1 MIENKQ
7 YRIKRSDI
15 PPDTSLI
22 DVLKQVVDKEAIR
35 WYISQLTSDYMTIE
49 ATLHSEQFVEMR
61 ESVEGQY
68 YPGKIVVVNIVP
80 TGIGCSIGGYAG
92 DATPTANLL
101 ASTVDYL
108 ITNPNTVNAS
118 NFINL
123 KNNVVYAEGH
133 SIDLFC
139 QGTVN
144 FYLPYANTV
153 GLIIEKS
160 EAWKI
165 DILFNLINAVRAIYG
180 VNIIDPV
187 ITDEPIYSR
196 CIQNEAGAFVG
207 TVDNPDL
214 LFNAGQE
221 LIKKGANAIAITT
234 NVQDLPSEMY
244 AKHFRG
250 ECPNPIGGVEAIISH
265 VMMKKFQ
272 IPVAHAPLLNIKD
285 LDLVHN
291 IVDARGAG
299 EIASTSGLACILV
312 GLQKAPQI
320 NVKPN
325 TRTADII
332 NLNNVLAVVI
342 PATCL
347 GGVPIL
353 QAQKYQI
360 PVIAVRENH
369 TILDISQSKIQLNNV
384 IEVNSYAEAAG
395 IILALKN
402 GIHLPSL
409 SRPLMTLQPQAS
421 LMQ

>member
-1 MIENKQ
+1 MIKNKQ
-7 YRIKRSDI
+7 YRINKSEI
-15 PPDTSLI
+15 TPNSSLI
-22 DVLKQVVDKEAIR
+22 DVIKQVVGKDAIR
-35 WYISQLTSDYMTIE
+35 WYISQITSDYMMIQ
-49 ATLHSEQFVEMR
+49 ATLYSKQFAEMD

-68 YPGKIVVVNIVP
+68 YPGKTVVVNIIP

-139 QGTVN
+139 GGYIN
-144 FYLPYANTV
+144 FHLPYANTV

-160 EAWKI
+160 EDWKI

-187 ITDEPIYSR
+187 ITDEPISSR
-196 CIQNEAGAFVG
+196 CIQNEVGAFVG
-207 TVDNPDL
+207 SVDNPEVL
-214 LFNAGQE
+214 INAGQE
-221 LIKKGANAIAITT
+221 LIQKGANAIAITT

-244 AKHFRG
+244 AKHFQG
-250 ECPNPIGGVEAIISH
+250 ECPNPVGGVEAIISH
-265 VMMKKFQ
+265 LMMKKFQ

-285 LDLVHN
+285 LNLVNN
-291 IVDARGAG
+291 IVDARGSG
-299 EIASTSGLACILV
+299 EMASTSGLACILV

-320 NVKPN
+320 KQSKN
-325 TRTADII
+325 RIADII
-332 NLNNVLAVVI
+332 NINNVLAVVI
-342 PATCL
+342 PTTCL

-353 QAQKYQI
+353 QAEKYNI
-360 PVIAVRENH
+360 PVIAVGENH
-369 TILDISQSKIQLNNV
+369 TILDVSQSKLQLNNV
-384 IEVNSYAEAAG
+384 IEAHSYAEAAG
-395 IILALKN
+395 LILALKN
-402 GIHLPSL
+402 NIHLESL
-409 SRPLMTLQPQAS
+409 SRPLMTLRP
-421 LMQ
+421 

>member
-7 YRIKRSDI
+7 YRINKSEI
-15 PPDTSLI
+15 PPHTPLI
-22 DVLKQVVDKEAIR
+22 DLVKQVVDKNVIR
-35 WYISQLTSDYMTIE
+35 WYISQITSDDIIIE
-49 ATLHSEQFVEMR
+49 ATVYAEQFAEIR

-68 YPGKIVVVNIVP
+68 YPGKTVVINIVP

-92 DATPTANLL
+92 DATPIANLL

-123 KNNVVYAEGH
+123 KKNVVYAEGH

-139 QGTVN
+139 QGMVN
-144 FYLPYANTV
+144 FYLPYTNKI

-160 EAWKI
+160 EDWKI
-165 DILFNLINAVRAIYG
+165 DILFNIINAVRAIYN
-180 VNIIDPV
+180 VNILTPV

-196 CIQNEAGAFVG
+196 CIQNEVGAFVG
-207 TVDNPDL
+207 TVDNPDV
-214 LFNAGQE
+214 LFNASRI
-221 LIKKGANAIAITT
+221 LIEKGANAIAVTT
-234 NVQDLPSEMY
+234 NVQDLPSELY

-250 ECPNPIGGVEAIISH
+250 ECANPVGGVEAIISH
-265 VMMKKFQ
+265 LMMKKFQ
-272 IPVAHAPLLNIKD
+272 IPVAHAPLLNIKE
-285 LDLVHN
+285 LNLVHN

-299 EIASTSGLACILV
+299 EMASTSGLACVLV

-320 NVKPN
+320 KVQSN
-325 TRTADII
+325 TRIADVI

-347 GGVPIL
+347 GGLPIL
-353 QAQKYQI
+353 QAQKYHI

-384 IEVNSYAEAAG
+384 IEVNSYTEAAG

-402 GIHLPSL
+402 GIHLETL
-409 SRPLMTLQPQAS
+409 SRPLVTLQP
-421 LMQ
+421 

>member
-1 MIENKQ
+1 MIKNKQ
-7 YRIKRSDI
+7 YRINKSEI
-15 PPDTSLI
+15 PPNTSLI
-22 DVLKQVVDKEAIR
+22 DVFKQVVGQEAIR
-35 WYISQLTSDYMTIE
+35 WYISQITSDYITLE
-49 ATLHSEQFVEMR
+49 ATLYPEQFAEMR
-61 ESVEGQY
+61 ESIEGQY
-68 YPGKIVVVNIVP
+68 YPGKSVVVNIVP

-108 ITNPNTVNAS
+108 VTNPNTVNAS

-123 KNNVVYAEGH
+123 KKNVVYAEGH

-139 QGTVN
+139 QGMVN

-160 EAWKI
+160 EDWKI

-180 VNIIDPV
+180 VHILDPV

-196 CIQNEAGAFVG
+196 CIQNEVGAFVG
-207 TVDNPDL
+207 TVDNPDV
-214 LFNAGQE
+214 LFQASKE
-221 LIKKGANAIAITT
+221 LMAKGANAIAVTT

-244 AKHFRG
+244 AQHFRG
-250 ECPNPIGGVEAIISH
+250 ECPNPVGGVEAIISH
-265 VMMKKFQ
+265 LMTKKFQ

-285 LDLVHN
+285 LNLVNN

-299 EIASTSGLACILV
+299 EMASKSGLACVLV

-320 NVKPN
+320 KVQPN
-325 TRTADII
+325 KRIADII
-332 NLNNVLAVVI
+332 NINNVLAVVI

-360 PVIAVRENH
+360 PVIAVSENH
-369 TILDISQSKIQLNNV
+369 TILDVSQSKIQLNSV

-402 GIHLPSL
+402 GIHLESL
-409 SRPLMTLQPQAS
+409 SRPLLTLQP
-421 LMQ
+421 

>member
-1 MIENKQ
+1 M
-7 YRIKRSDI
+7 
-15 PPDTSLI
+15 
-22 DVLKQVVDKEAIR
+22 
-35 WYISQLTSDYMTIE
+35 
-49 ATLHSEQFVEMR
+49 
-61 ESVEGQY
+61 
-68 YPGKIVVVNIVP
+68 
-80 TGIGCSIGGYAG
+80 GGYAG

-123 KNNVVYAEGH
+123 QKNVVYAEGH

-139 QGTVN
+139 QGMVN
-144 FYLPYANTV
+144 FNLPYSNTI

-160 EAWKI
+160 EDWKI
-165 DILFNLINAVRAIYG
+165 DILFNVINAIRAIYG
-180 VNIIDPV
+180 GNIIDPV

-196 CIQNEAGAFVG
+196 CIQNEVGAFVG
-207 TVDNPDL
+207 TVDNPDV
-214 LFNAGQE
+214 LFNASKE
-221 LIKKGANAIAITT
+221 LIQRGANAIAVTT

-250 ECPNPIGGVEAIISH
+250 EYPNPVGGVEAIISH
-265 VMMKKFQ
+265 LMMKKFQ
-272 IPVAHAPLLNIKD
+272 IPVAHAPLINIKD
-285 LDLVHN
+285 LDLVNN

-299 EIASTSGLACILV
+299 EMASTSGLACVLV

-320 NVKPN
+320 KVQPN
-325 TRTADII
+325 NRIADII
-332 NLNNVLAVVI
+332 NINNVLAVVI

-369 TILDISQSKIQLNNV
+369 TILDVSQSKIQLNNV

-395 IILALKN
+395 IILAIKN
-402 GIHLPSL
+402 GIHLESL
-409 SRPLMTLQPQAS
+409 SRPLVTLKP
-421 LMQ
+421 

>member
-1 MIENKQ
+1 MIKNKQ
-7 YRIKRSDI
+7 YRINKSEI
-15 PPDTSLI
+15 TPNSSLI
-22 DVLKQVVDKEAIR
+22 DVIKQVVGKDAIR
-35 WYISQLTSDYMTIE
+35 WYISQITSDYMMIQ
-49 ATLHSEQFVEMR
+49 ATLYSKQFAEMD

-68 YPGKIVVVNIVP
+68 YPGKTVVVNIIP

-139 QGTVN
+139 GGCIN
-144 FYLPYANTV
+144 FHLPYANTV

-160 EAWKI
+160 EDWKI

-187 ITDEPIYSR
+187 ITDEPISSR
-196 CIQNEAGAFVG
+196 CIRNEVGAFVG
-207 TVDNPDL
+207 SVDNPDVL
-214 LFNAGQE
+214 INAGQE
-221 LIKKGANAIAITT
+221 LIQKGANAIAITT

-250 ECPNPIGGVEAIISH
+250 ECPNPVGGVEAIISH
-265 VMMKKFQ
+265 LMMKKFQ

-285 LDLVHN
+285 LDLVNN
-291 IVDARGAG
+291 IVDARGSG
-299 EIASTSGLACILV
+299 EMASTSGLACILV

-320 NVKPN
+320 KQSKN
-325 TRTADII
+325 RIADII
-332 NLNNVLAVVI
+332 NINNVLAVVI
-342 PATCL
+342 PTTCL

-353 QAQKYQI
+353 QAEKYNI
-360 PVIAVRENH
+360 PVIAVGENH
-369 TILDISQSKIQLNNV
+369 TILDVSQSKLQLNNV
-384 IEVNSYAEAAG
+384 IEAHSYAEAAG
-395 IILALKN
+395 LILALKN
-402 GIHLPSL
+402 NIHLESL
-409 SRPLMTLQPQAS
+409 SRPLMTLRP
-421 LMQ
+421 

>member
-7 YRIKRSDI
+7 YRIERSKI
-15 PPDTSLI
+15 SPDKSLI
-22 DVLKQVVDKEAIR
+22 DVVKQVVDKKAIR
-35 WYISQLTSDYMTIE
+35 WYISQITSDYMTIE
-49 ATLHSEQFVEMR
+49 ATLYSEQFAEMG

-68 YPGKIVVVNIVP
+68 YPGKTVVVNIVP

-144 FYLPYANTV
+144 FHLPYANTV

-160 EAWKI
+160 EDWKI

-180 VNIIDPV
+180 VNIINPV
-187 ITDEPIYSR
+187 ITDEPISSR
-196 CIQNEAGAFVG
+196 CMQNEAGAFVG
-207 TVDNPDL
+207 TVDNPDV

-221 LIKKGANAIAITT
+221 LIKKGANAIAVTT
-234 NVQDLPSEMY
+234 NVQDLPSQMY

-250 ECPNPIGGVEAIISH
+250 ECPNPVGGVEAIISH
-265 VMMKKFQ
+265 LMMKKFQ

-299 EIASTSGLACILV
+299 EMGSTSGLACVLV

-320 NVKPN
+320 KVKPN
-325 TRTADII
+325 TRIADII
-332 NLNNVLAVVI
+332 NLNNVLAVVM
-342 PATCL
+342 PASCL

-353 QAQKYQI
+353 QAEKYQI
-360 PVIAVRENH
+360 PVIAVGENQ
-369 TILDISQSKIQLNNV
+369 TILDISQSKLQLNNV
-384 IEVNSYAEAAG
+384 IEAHSYAEAAG
-395 IILALKN
+395 LILALKN
-402 GIHLPSL
+402 GIHLESL
-409 SRPLMTLQPQAS
+409 SRPLMTLRP
-421 LMQ
+421 